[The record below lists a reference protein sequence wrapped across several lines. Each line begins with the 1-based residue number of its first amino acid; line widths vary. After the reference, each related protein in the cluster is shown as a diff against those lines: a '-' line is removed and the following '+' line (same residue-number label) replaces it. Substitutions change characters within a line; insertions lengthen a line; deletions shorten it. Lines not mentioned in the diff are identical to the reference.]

1 MSMLY
6 WIWNQLSL
14 LGENWDFSYDLSIR
28 HFTKIIHLSLLSD
41 GHTGLTLTS
50 GQRRSHGLG
59 DRRGESCDHLERDGK
74 GLSLSASIKESI
86 LWAIV
91 EHIA

>member
-50 GQRRSHGLG
+50 GQSGSHGLG
-59 DRRGESCDHLERDGK
+59 DRRGESCDHLEEMKSD
-74 GLSLSASIKESI
+74 
-86 LWAIV
+86 
-91 EHIA
+91 